1 MKAALY
7 IILLCTLLMGC
18 DKYTEKIIEP
28 NNCNFINYY
37 YYGDSII
44 TLGELSND
52 YITVAFDSSAT
63 ESQIRNFI
71 AVEKI
76 FDTTYHYTPSSYFV
90 PLKFK
95 EPKSCQE
102 ITAVIATLQKNP
114 MVAFVHYTMQTDCS
128 YNFMPILGSRCV
140 MIYSNAFYVKVKNV
154 NDLSDL
160 NTMIK
165 STRTELV
172 HQNSYMPQ
180 WFTLRATKNSKGDAL
195 RMANHFKESK
205 LFEYAEPN
213 LWKIPVE

>member
-7 IILLCTLLMGC
+7 IILLYTLLMGC
-18 DKYTEKIIEP
+18 DKYSEKIIEP
-28 NNCNFINYY
+28 NNCNLINYY

-44 TLGELSND
+44 TLGELSNE

-76 FDTTYHYTPSSYFV
+76 FDTTYHYTPYSYFV

-102 ITAVIATLQKNP
+102 ITALITTLQKNP
-114 MVAFVHYTMQTDCS
+114 IVVFVHYTMKTDCS
-128 YNFMPILGSRCV
+128 YTFMPILGSKCI
-140 MIYSNAFYVKVKNV
+140 MIYSNYFRVKVKNV
-154 NDLSDL
+154 NDLTDL
-160 NTMIK
+160 NAMIK

-172 HQNSYMPQ
+172 YQNSFMPQ
-180 WFTLRATKNSKGDAL
+180 WFTLRANKNSKGDAL

-213 LWKIPVE
+213 PWKIPVE

>member
-7 IILLCTLLMGC
+7 TIFLCTLLMGC

-28 NNCNFINYY
+28 GNCNFINFY

-63 ESQIRNFI
+63 ESQIKSFI
-71 AVEKI
+71 AAEKE
-76 FDTTYHYTPSSYFV
+76 FDPTFTYTLYGYFV

-114 MVAFVHYTMQTDCS
+114 MVAFVHYTMKTDCS
-128 YNFMPILGSRCV
+128 YTFMPILGSKCV
-140 MIYSNAFYVKVKNV
+140 MIYSNYFRVKVKNV
-154 NDLSDL
+154 NDLTDL
-160 NTMIK
+160 NAMIK

-172 HQNSYMPQ
+172 NQNSFMPQ
-180 WFTLRATKNSKGDAL
+180 WFTLRTTKNSKGDAL
-195 RMANHFKESK
+195 RMANYFQESK

-213 LWKIPVE
+213 PWKIPVE